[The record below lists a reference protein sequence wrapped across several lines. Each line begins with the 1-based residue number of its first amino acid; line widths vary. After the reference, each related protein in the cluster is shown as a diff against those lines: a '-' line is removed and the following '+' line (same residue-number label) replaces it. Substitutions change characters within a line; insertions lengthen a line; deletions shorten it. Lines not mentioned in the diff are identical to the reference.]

1 MQTVSHKESNIH
13 SIFDEFDKVF
23 RITSSKTQE
32 SLILPQVDK
41 RFKSLFKAF
50 SVYGHINYHI
60 DYKDSN
66 MSMIQ
71 SQNNVKNMIVCFSG
85 GKDSTALVKKYIDDG
100 YNVYL
105 YHMRKINPPLWD
117 EYIQAQKIADYLHL
131 PIYIDEITLSGHHDY
146 IEHPMKNMII
156 ANGAL
161 QYGIRAGIGTNI
173 AFGNYTTSSLDYD
186 NFEFCGG
193 DDKEMWDTYNS
204 IISTII
210 PKFKVHIELDNLQST
225 LESVCNDSDLLD
237 LTVSCLGR
245 ASLRQHKHEWVKS
258 KYNINLPQHRCGQCY
273 KCCVEY
279 IHMTDH
285 DLQDY
290 NEDYYKYCLKKLKQ
304 NIDREDNVNC
314 TFDDV
319 WNHYFFYD
327 KSKSK
332 YFS

>member
-32 SLILPQVDK
+32 SLILLQVDK

-50 SVYGHINYHI
+50 SVYEHINYQI

-71 SQNNVKNMIVCFSG
+71 AQNNVKNMIVCFSG

-193 DDKEMWDTYNS
+193 DDKEMWDIYNS
-204 IISTII
+204 IISTVI
-210 PKFKVHIELDNLQST
+210 PDFTMHIELDNLQST
-225 LESVCNDSDLLD
+225 LASMCDDSELLNM
-237 LTVSCLGR
+237 TVSCLGR
-245 ASLRQHKHEWVKS
+245 ASLRQHKHEWVKN
-258 KYNINLPQHRCGQCY
+258 KYNITLPQHRCGQCY

-279 IHMTDH
+279 IYMTDH
-285 DLQDY
+285 DLQEY
-290 NEDYYKYCLKKLKQ
+290 NENYYKYCLDKLKQ

-314 TFDDV
+314 TLDDV

-327 KSKSK
+327 INESK